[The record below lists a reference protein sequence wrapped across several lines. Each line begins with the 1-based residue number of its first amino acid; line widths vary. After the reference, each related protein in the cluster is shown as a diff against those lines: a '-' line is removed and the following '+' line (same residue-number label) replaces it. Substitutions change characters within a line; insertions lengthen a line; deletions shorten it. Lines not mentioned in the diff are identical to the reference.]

1 MPPPE
6 ALSKARKFAWEVAV
20 QVTVWS
26 MTGVIAMSWYWVPAI
41 YGTVL
46 SIGENKVDIANN
58 GLAIRE
64 LSETLGGMAQIFG
77 NAEILENGTTLS
89 VSVNIHS
96 DAGRWSRPGQQL
108 QVINTG
114 DRREM
119 SVIVS
124 VEGKFEGEPH
134 LFLTMS
140 RAAGRAIGANPGD
153 EIQVAIQAADDEKRG
168 D

>member
-1 MPPPE
+1 
-6 ALSKARKFAWEVAV
+6 V

-26 MTGVIAMSWYWVPAI
+26 MTGIIAMSWYWIPAA
-41 YGTVL
+41 YGFVTSV
-46 SIGENKVDIANN
+46 GENTADIETV
-58 GLAIRE
+58 RVSVVE
-64 LSETLGGMAQIFG
+64 LTETLGGMAQIFG

-96 DAGRWSRPGQQL
+96 DAGRWSKPGTRL

-124 VEGKFEGEPH
+124 VGGKFEGEPH
-134 LFLTMS
+134 LFLNMS

-153 EIQVAIQAADDEKRG
+153 EIQVAVEAAPVERG

>member
-1 MPPPE
+1 MPE
-6 ALSKARKFAWEVAV
+6 FSKARKFAWEVAV

-26 MTGVIAMSWYWVPAI
+26 MTGVIAMSWYWIPAI

-46 SIGENKVDIANN
+46 TIGENKADIETVR
-58 GLAIRE
+58 LSVVE

-96 DAGRWSRPGQQL
+96 DAGRWSKPGTRL
-108 QVINTG
+108 TVVNTG
-114 DRREM
+114 DQREM
-119 SVIVS
+119 SVIVR

-134 LFLTMS
+134 LFLNMS
-140 RAAGRAIGANPGD
+140 QAAGRAVGAVPGD
-153 EIQVAIQAADDEKRG
+153 QIQVSIEAANERRAD
-168 D
+168 

>member
-1 MPPPE
+1 MTTVE
-6 ALSKARKFAWEVAV
+6 KARHFAWEVAV

-26 MTGVIAMSWYWVPAI
+26 MTGVIAMSWYWIPAI

-46 SIGENKVDIANN
+46 TIGENKADIETVR
-58 GLAIRE
+58 LSVVE
-64 LSETLGGMAQIFG
+64 LTETLGGMAQIFG
-77 NAEILENGTTLS
+77 NAEIQENGTTLS

-96 DAGRWSRPGQQL
+96 DAGRWSKPGTML
-108 QVINTG
+108 TVVNTG

-119 SVIVS
+119 SVIVA

-134 LFLTMS
+134 LFLNMS

-153 EIQVAIQAADDEKRG
+153 EIQVSIEAAAANEQRG

>member
-6 ALSKARKFAWEVAV
+6 KLSKARKFAWEVAV

-26 MTGVIAMSWYWVPAI
+26 MTGLIASSWIWVPAI

-46 SIGENKVDIANN
+46 DIGENKADIASN
-58 GLAIRE
+58 GLAITE
-64 LSETLGGMAQIFG
+64 LATTLGGMDQIFG
-77 NAEILENGTTLS
+77 NAEIQENGTSLT
-89 VSVNIHS
+89 VSVNVHS
-96 DAGRWSRPGQQL
+96 SAVRWSQPGQRL

-119 SVIVS
+119 SVIVT
-124 VEGKFEGEPH
+124 VEGKFEDEPH
-134 LFLTMS
+134 IFLNMS
-140 RAAGRAIGANPGD
+140 RAAGRAVGASPGD
-153 EIQVAIQAADDEKRG
+153 QIQVAVEAVDEEKRG

>member
-1 MPPPE
+1 
-6 ALSKARKFAWEVAV
+6 
-20 QVTVWS
+20 
-26 MTGVIAMSWYWVPAI
+26 MTGIIAMSWYWIPAI

-46 SIGENKVDIANN
+46 TIGENKADIETVR
-58 GLAIRE
+58 LSVVE
-64 LSETLGGMAQIFG
+64 LTETLGGMAQIFG

-119 SVIVS
+119 SVIVT

-153 EIQVAIQAADDEKRG
+153 QIQVAVQAADEKRG